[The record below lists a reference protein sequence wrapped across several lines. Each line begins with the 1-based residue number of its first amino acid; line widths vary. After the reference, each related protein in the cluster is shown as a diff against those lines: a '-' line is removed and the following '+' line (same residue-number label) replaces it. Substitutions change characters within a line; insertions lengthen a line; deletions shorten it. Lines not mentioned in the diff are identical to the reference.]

1 MDAARSAKGRGGASV
16 AVANLPHESPHGRAH
31 QDTGA
36 TMAEGNVTRL
46 HPLTDEQALA
56 ELRQLGELRTTLTA
70 LGQRWGWD
78 RRKVRTRLDRWQ
90 AAGQVVRTVL
100 PGGASTI
107 VAGPAKEAVGGPEI
121 RPVSSA
127 GMPSVF
133 ARHAALLPDE
143 ARGST
148 VPASPQ
154 ALEEPPPAQG
164 APQGSERKAAP
175 AGAVAAL
182 AGRLFWTVTVGA
194 VAAAIAWYGVR
205 LNAWYG
211 GTLGKTSEAQELF
224 AGGSVCVDLLAIL
237 LPDRMVAFW
246 VERRF
251 GLAIV
256 ALLMWLVTVA
266 IAVLAS
272 AGFAGVNIA
281 DTSAARAKAAAES
294 AGLSSRI
301 ERLRTERAAI
311 SETRSPGSIEVAL
324 RDLQIRFSVAWRATQ
339 NCTNGDPH
347 ALVCAAARKLQG
359 ALEAARHR
367 DELELSLTRTEA
379 RLAALPPIG
388 AADPQADATARLLR
402 WLTNGALS
410 VSPDDVGN
418 ARLLAMVVW
427 PQLAGIAFMLAMA
440 PWRRKPPPSRH

>member
-1 MDAARSAKGRGGASV
+1 
-16 AVANLPHESPHGRAH
+16 
-31 QDTGA
+31 
-36 TMAEGNVTRL
+36 MAEGNVTRL
-46 HPLTDEQALA
+46 HPLTDDQALA
-56 ELRQLGELRTTLTA
+56 DLRQQGQLRTTLTA

-78 RRKVRTRLDRWQ
+78 RRKVRTHLDRWQ
-90 AAGQVVRTVL
+90 AAGHVVRTVL

-107 VAGPAKEAVGGPEI
+107 VAAPAKVAVGDAEI
-121 RPVSSA
+121 RSGPGSSA
-127 GMPSVF
+127 AVPSVL
-133 ARHAALLPDE
+133 ARRAPMLPEE
-143 ARGST
+143 ARGT
-148 VPASPQ
+148 TLASPEAPQ
-154 ALEEPPPAQG
+154 ESLEPAPAQG
-164 APQGSERKAAP
+164 VHEARRLKAVSP
-175 AGAVAAL
+175 PAVASV

-246 VERRF
+246 LERRF
-251 GLAIV
+251 GLATV

-281 DTSAARAKAAAES
+281 DTSAARAKIAAES

-301 ERLRTERAAI
+301 ERLRSERAAI
-311 SETRSPGSIEVAL
+311 TEARSVGSIEAGL

-347 ALVCAAARKLQG
+347 ALVCAAARKLQS

-367 DELELSLTRTEA
+367 EELEQSLTRSEA

-388 AADPQADATARLLR
+388 AADPQADATARLLH
-402 WLTNGALS
+402 WLTHGALT
-410 VSPDDVGN
+410 VSPDDIGN

-427 PQLAGIAFMLAMA
+427 PQLAGLAFMLAMA
-440 PWRRKPPPSRH
+440 PWRRKAQGRPST

>member
-1 MDAARSAKGRGGASV
+1 M
-16 AVANLPHESPHGRAH
+16 
-31 QDTGA
+31 
-36 TMAEGNVTRL
+36 EGNVTRL
-46 HPLTDEQALA
+46 HPLTDDQALA
-56 ELRQLGELRTTLTA
+56 DLRQQGQLRTTLTA

-90 AAGQVVRTVL
+90 AAGHVVRTVL

-107 VAGPAKEAVGGPEI
+107 VASLTKVAVRDAEI
-121 RPVSSA
+121 RPGA
-127 GMPSVF
+127 AATIPSVVS
-133 ARHAALLPDE
+133 RHAARLPEE
-143 ARGST
+143 AYANPAPASEGAF
-148 VPASPQ
+148 VPAP
-154 ALEEPPPAQG
+154 AEPAYG
-164 APQGSERKAAP
+164 ARAP
-175 AGAVAAL
+175 AAAAVASI

-211 GTLGKTSEAQELF
+211 GTLGTTSEAQELF

-237 LPDRMVAFW
+237 LPDRVVAFW

-251 GLAIV
+251 GLAVV
-256 ALLMWLVTVA
+256 ALLMWFVTVT

-281 DTSAARAKAAAES
+281 DTSAARAKIAAES
-294 AGLSSRI
+294 AGLSGRI
-301 ERLRTERAAI
+301 DRLRTERAAI
-311 SETRSPGSIEVAL
+311 TEARSPGSIEAAL
-324 RDLQIRFSVAWRATQ
+324 RDLQIKFSVAWRATE

-367 DELELSLTRTEA
+367 DELEQSLTRTEA

-388 AADPQADATARLLR
+388 AVDPQADATARLLR
-402 WLTNGALS
+402 WLSHGALS

-440 PWRRKPPPSRH
+440 PWRRNAPRPSPN

>member
-1 MDAARSAKGRGGASV
+1 
-16 AVANLPHESPHGRAH
+16 
-31 QDTGA
+31 
-36 TMAEGNVTRL
+36 
-46 HPLTDEQALA
+46 
-56 ELRQLGELRTTLTA
+56 LRTTLTA

-90 AAGQVVRTVL
+90 AAGHVMRTVL

-107 VAGPAKEAVGGPEI
+107 VATPTKLAVGDAEI
-121 RPVSSA
+121 RP
-127 GMPSVF
+127 GP
-133 ARHAALLPDE
+133 
-143 ARGST
+143 
-148 VPASPQ
+148 
-154 ALEEPPPAQG
+154 
-164 APQGSERKAAP
+164 AP
-175 AGAVAAL
+175 AGTVPSILARRAPMLPEEVRDGAPLVSPPDPQPSPAPAEAAPPGLRPVPAAAVAAI

-211 GTLGKTSEAQELF
+211 GTLGKTSEAQDLF

-251 GLAIV
+251 GLATV

-266 IAVLAS
+266 MAVLAS

-294 AGLSSRI
+294 AGLSGRI

-311 SETRSPGSIEVAL
+311 NEIRSVGSIEAAL
-324 RDLQIRFSVAWRATQ
+324 RDLQVRFSVAWRATQ

-367 DELELSLTRTEA
+367 DELEQSLTRSEA

-402 WLTNGALS
+402 WLSHGALS

-440 PWRRKPPPSRH
+440 PWRHKRRPSAN

>member
-1 MDAARSAKGRGGASV
+1 
-16 AVANLPHESPHGRAH
+16 
-31 QDTGA
+31 
-36 TMAEGNVTRL
+36 MAEGNVTRL

-56 ELRQLGELRTTLTA
+56 DLRQRFPLRTTLTA

-90 AAGQVVRTVL
+90 AAGHVVRTVL
-100 PGGASTI
+100 PGGASSI
-107 VAGPAKEAVGGPEI
+107 VAAPARLAVGNAEI
-121 RPVSSA
+121 RPGHA
-127 GMPSVF
+127 PTGGIASVL
-133 ARHAALLPDE
+133 ARRAPMLP
-143 ARGST
+143 
-148 VPASPQ
+148 
-154 ALEEPPPAQG
+154 EEPRGGALMSPPAAEG
-164 APQGSERKAAP
+164 ASALAEAAPQGGALKAAAP
-175 AGAVAAL
+175 APAAAVI

-251 GLAIV
+251 GLATV

-266 IAVLAS
+266 MAVLAS

-281 DTSAARAKAAAES
+281 DTSAARAKTAAES
-294 AGLSSRI
+294 AGLNGRI

-311 SETRSPGSIEVAL
+311 TETRSTGSVEAAL
-324 RDLQIRFSVAWRATQ
+324 RDLQVRFSVAWRATQ

-347 ALVCAAARKLQG
+347 ALVCAATRKLQS

-367 DELELSLTRTEA
+367 DELEQSLTRSEA
-379 RLAALPPIG
+379 RLGALPPIG

-402 WLTNGALS
+402 WLSHGALS

-440 PWRRKPPPSRH
+440 PWRQQRRPWPN

>member
-1 MDAARSAKGRGGASV
+1 
-16 AVANLPHESPHGRAH
+16 
-31 QDTGA
+31 
-36 TMAEGNVTRL
+36 MAEGNVTRL
-46 HPLTDEQALA
+46 HPLTDDQALA
-56 ELRQLGELRTTLTA
+56 DLRQVGELRTTLTA

-90 AAGQVVRTVL
+90 AAGQVVRTVV

-107 VAGPAKEAVGGPEI
+107 VAGPAKVAVGNPDT
-121 RPVSSA
+121 RPAPSGA
-127 GMPSVF
+127 MPSVL
-133 ARHAALLPDE
+133 ARRAPMLPEE
-143 ARGST
+143 ARGNT
-148 VPASPQ
+148 VPAYSQ
-154 ALEEPPPAQG
+154 AVEEPPAPG
-164 APQGSERKAAP
+164 PQGLALRVAPTGAA
-175 AGAVAAL
+175 AAI

-251 GLAIV
+251 GLATV

-281 DTSAARAKAAAES
+281 DTSAARAKTAAES
-294 AGLSSRI
+294 AGLSGRI

-311 SETRSPGSIEVAL
+311 TETRSPGSIEAAL

-347 ALVCAAARKLQG
+347 ALVCAAARKLQA

-367 DELELSLTRTEA
+367 DELELSLTRSEA

-388 AADPQADATARLLR
+388 AADPQADATARLVH
-402 WLTNGALS
+402 WLSHGTLS

-427 PQLAGIAFMLAMA
+427 PQLAGVAFMLAMA
-440 PWRRKPPPSRH
+440 PWRRKPPGRPA

>member
-1 MDAARSAKGRGGASV
+1 M
-16 AVANLPHESPHGRAH
+16 
-31 QDTGA
+31 
-36 TMAEGNVTRL
+36 EGNVTRL
-46 HPLTDEQALA
+46 HPLTDDQALA
-56 ELRQLGELRTTLTA
+56 DLRQQGQLRTTLTA

-90 AAGQVVRTVL
+90 AAGHVVRTVL
-100 PGGASTI
+100 PGGVSTI
-107 VAGPAKEAVGGPEI
+107 VATPTKLSVRGAEMRSGLAATI
-121 RPVSSA
+121 
-127 GMPSVF
+127 PSV
-133 ARHAALLPDE
+133 ASRHAAVLPE
-143 ARGST
+143 ETYGSPT
-148 VPASPQ
+148 PVPAYG
-154 ALEEPPPAQG
+154 L
-164 APQGSERKAAP
+164 RAP
-175 AGAVAAL
+175 AAAVLAAI

-211 GTLGKTSEAQELF
+211 GTLGTTSEARELF

-237 LPDRMVAFW
+237 LPDRVVAFW

-251 GLAIV
+251 GLAVV
-256 ALLMWLVTVA
+256 ALLMWFVTVA

-281 DTSAARAKAAAES
+281 DTSAARAKIAAES
-294 AGLSSRI
+294 TGLSGRI
-301 ERLRTERAAI
+301 DRLRTERAAVT
-311 SETRSPGSIEVAL
+311 EARSSGSIEAAL
-324 RDLQIRFSVAWRATQ
+324 RDLQIKFSVAWRATE

-367 DELELSLTRTEA
+367 DELEQSLTRTEA

-388 AADPQADATARLLR
+388 AVDPQADATARLLR
-402 WLTNGALS
+402 WLSHGALS

-440 PWRRKPPPSRH
+440 PWRGKAAVPSPH

>member
-1 MDAARSAKGRGGASV
+1 MK
-16 AVANLPHESPHGRAH
+16 
-31 QDTGA
+31 
-36 TMAEGNVTRL
+36 GNVTRL
-46 HPLTDEQALA
+46 HPLTDDQALA
-56 ELRQLGELRTTLTA
+56 DLRQQGELRTTLTA
-70 LGQRWGWD
+70 LGKRWGWD

-90 AAGQVVRTVL
+90 AAGHVVRTVL

-107 VAGPAKEAVGGPEI
+107 VATPTKLAVRETGPAATI
-121 RPVSSA
+121 
-127 GMPSVF
+127 PSVVS
-133 ARHAALLPDE
+133 HHPTTLEE
-143 ARGST
+143 AYGSPT
-148 VPASPQ
+148 PVPAPI
-154 ALEEPPPAQG
+154 EPAYG
-164 APQGSERKAAP
+164 VRAP
-175 AGAVAAL
+175 AAAAVASI

-211 GTLGKTSEAQELF
+211 GTLGTTSEAQELF

-237 LPDRMVAFW
+237 LPDRVVAFW

-251 GLAIV
+251 GLAVV
-256 ALLMWLVTVA
+256 ALLMWFVTVA

-281 DTSAARAKAAAES
+281 DTSAARAKIAAES
-294 AGLSSRI
+294 AGLSGRI
-301 ERLRTERAAI
+301 DRLRTERAAI
-311 SETRSPGSIEVAL
+311 TEARSSGSIEAAL
-324 RDLQIRFSVAWRATQ
+324 RDLQIKFSVAWRATE

-367 DELELSLTRTEA
+367 DELEQSLTRTEA

-388 AADPQADATARLLR
+388 AVDPQADATARLLR
-402 WLTNGALS
+402 WLSHGALS

-440 PWRRKPPPSRH
+440 PWRRKAAAPSPN

>member
-1 MDAARSAKGRGGASV
+1 
-16 AVANLPHESPHGRAH
+16 
-31 QDTGA
+31 
-36 TMAEGNVTRL
+36 MAEGNVTRL
-46 HPLTDEQALA
+46 HPLTDDQALA
-56 ELRQLGELRTTLTA
+56 DLRQQGQSRTTLTA

-90 AAGQVVRTVL
+90 AAGHVVRTVL
-100 PGGASTI
+100 PGGASSILATPTK
-107 VAGPAKEAVGGPEI
+107 VAVGDPEI
-121 RPVSSA
+121 RSGPAAAVAIPSLLGRRAPMLPEEAPVGA
-127 GMPSVF
+127 PLV
-133 ARHAALLPDE
+133 
-143 ARGST
+143 
-148 VPASPQ
+148 
-154 ALEEPPPAQG
+154 PPPTSEGSPALVEAAPPPRG
-164 APQGSERKAAP
+164 ALKAAP
-175 AGAVAAL
+175 AAAVASI
-182 AGRLFWTVTVGA
+182 AGRLFWTATVGA

-251 GLAIV
+251 GLATV

-266 IAVLAS
+266 MAVLAS

-281 DTSAARAKAAAES
+281 DTSAARAKAAAEA
-294 AGLSSRI
+294 AGLSGRI

-311 SETRSPGSIEVAL
+311 TETRSPGSIEVAL
-324 RDLQIRFSVAWRATQ
+324 RDLQVRFSVAWRATQ

-347 ALVCAAARKLQG
+347 ALVCAAARKLQS

-367 DELELSLTRTEA
+367 DELEQSLTRSEA

-402 WLTNGALS
+402 WLSHGALS

-440 PWRRKPPPSRH
+440 PWRQQRRPSSN

>member
-1 MDAARSAKGRGGASV
+1 
-16 AVANLPHESPHGRAH
+16 
-31 QDTGA
+31 
-36 TMAEGNVTRL
+36 MAEGNVTRL
-46 HPLTDEQALA
+46 HPLTDDQALA
-56 ELRQLGELRTTLTA
+56 DLRQQGQLRTTLTA

-90 AAGQVVRTVL
+90 AAGHVVRTVL

-107 VAGPAKEAVGGPEI
+107 VAGPTKVAVGDAEI
-121 RPVSSA
+121 RPGPAGAIPSLLARRAPMLPEKARDSAPLVSSSA
-127 GMPSVF
+127 PEGSSALAP
-133 ARHAALLPDE
+133 AA
-143 ARGST
+143 
-148 VPASPQ
+148 
-154 ALEEPPPAQG
+154 PPEH
-164 APQGSERKAAP
+164 APQGATAA
-175 AGAVAAL
+175 AVAAIV
-182 AGRLFWTVTVGA
+182 GRLFWTATVGA

-211 GTLGKTSEAQELF
+211 GTLGKTSEAQDLF

-251 GLAIV
+251 GLATV

-266 IAVLAS
+266 MAVLAS

-294 AGLSSRI
+294 AGLSGRI

-311 SETRSPGSIEVAL
+311 TETRSLGSIEAAL

-367 DELELSLTRTEA
+367 DELEQSLMRSEA
-379 RLAALPPIG
+379 RFAALPPIG

-402 WLTNGALS
+402 WLSHGALS

-440 PWRRKPPPSRH
+440 PWRHQRRSPH

>member
-1 MDAARSAKGRGGASV
+1 
-16 AVANLPHESPHGRAH
+16 
-31 QDTGA
+31 
-36 TMAEGNVTRL
+36 MAEGNVTRL
-46 HPLTDEQALA
+46 HPLTDDQALA
-56 ELRQLGELRTTLTA
+56 DLRQQGQLRTTLTA

-78 RRKVRTRLDRWQ
+78 RRKVRTHLDRWQ
-90 AAGQVVRTVL
+90 AAGHVVRTVL

-107 VAGPAKEAVGGPEI
+107 VAGPTKVAVGDVEI
-121 RPVSSA
+121 RPGPGSLAAV
-127 GMPSVF
+127 PSVL
-133 ARHAALLPDE
+133 ARHAPMLPEE
-143 ARGST
+143 ARGT
-148 VPASPQ
+148 GLASP
-154 ALEEPPPAQG
+154 EPPEE
-164 APQGSERKAAP
+164 SLAP
-175 AGAVAAL
+175 APAPPPPEARRPKASPAPAVASI

-251 GLAIV
+251 GLATV

-281 DTSAARAKAAAES
+281 DTSAARAKIAAES
-294 AGLSSRI
+294 AGLSGRI

-311 SETRSPGSIEVAL
+311 AETRSVGSIEAAL

-367 DELELSLTRTEA
+367 EELELSLTRSEA

-388 AADPQADATARLLR
+388 AADPQADATARLLH
-402 WLTNGALS
+402 WLTHGALT
-410 VSPDDVGN
+410 VSPDDIGN

-427 PQLAGIAFMLAMA
+427 PQLAGLAFMLAMA
-440 PWRRKPPPSRH
+440 PWRRRQEERASV

>member
-1 MDAARSAKGRGGASV
+1 M
-16 AVANLPHESPHGRAH
+16 
-31 QDTGA
+31 
-36 TMAEGNVTRL
+36 EGNVTRL
-46 HPLTDEQALA
+46 HPLTDDQALA
-56 ELRQLGELRTTLTA
+56 DLRQQGQLRTTLTA

-90 AAGQVVRTVL
+90 AAGHVVRTVL
-100 PGGASTI
+100 PGGASAI
-107 VAGPAKEAVGGPEI
+107 VATPTKLAARHPETRPGPAATI
-121 RPVSSA
+121 T
-127 GMPSVF
+127 SVVPH
-133 ARHAALLPDE
+133 HAAALPQE
-143 ARGST
+143 AYGSPT
-148 VPASPQ
+148 PVAPPEGSFVPGPVEPAYGARAST
-154 ALEEPPPAQG
+154 
-164 APQGSERKAAP
+164 AA
-175 AGAVAAL
+175 AVASI

-211 GTLGKTSEAQELF
+211 GTLGTTSEAQELF

-237 LPDRMVAFW
+237 LPDRVVAFW

-251 GLAIV
+251 GLAVV
-256 ALLMWLVTVA
+256 ALLMWFVTVA

-281 DTSAARAKAAAES
+281 DTSAARAKIAAES
-294 AGLSSRI
+294 AGLSGRI
-301 ERLRTERAAI
+301 DRLRTERAAI
-311 SETRSPGSIEVAL
+311 TEARSSGSIEAAL
-324 RDLQIRFSVAWRATQ
+324 RDLQIKFSVAWRATE

-367 DELELSLTRTEA
+367 DELEQSLTRTEA

-388 AADPQADATARLLR
+388 AVDPQADATARLLR
-402 WLTNGALS
+402 WLTHGALS

-440 PWRRKPPPSRH
+440 PWRRKAAAPSPN

>member
-1 MDAARSAKGRGGASV
+1 
-16 AVANLPHESPHGRAH
+16 LPHESSQGSPTQGSI
-31 QDTGA
+31 
-36 TMAEGNVTRL
+36 MAEGNVTRL

-56 ELRQLGELRTTLTA
+56 DLRQQGQLRTTLTA

-90 AAGQVVRTVL
+90 AAGHAVRTVL
-100 PGGASTI
+100 PGGASSI
-107 VAGPAKEAVGGPEI
+107 VAAPARLAVGDADV
-121 RPVSSA
+121 RPA
-127 GMPSVF
+127 GGIASVLTRR
-133 ARHAALLPDE
+133 APMLP
-143 ARGST
+143 
-148 VPASPQ
+148 
-154 ALEEPPPAQG
+154 EEPRGGALVSPPAAEG
-164 APQGSERKAAP
+164 APALAEAAPQGRALKAAAP
-175 AGAVAAL
+175 APAAAVI

-251 GLAIV
+251 GLATV
-256 ALLMWLVTVA
+256 ALLMWLVTVGM
-266 IAVLAS
+266 AVLAS

-294 AGLSSRI
+294 TGLSGRI

-311 SETRSPGSIEVAL
+311 TETRSTGSIEAAL

-367 DELELSLTRTEA
+367 DELEQSLTRSEA

-402 WLTNGALS
+402 WLTHGALS

-427 PQLAGIAFMLAMA
+427 PQLAGIAFMLALA
-440 PWRRKPPPSRH
+440 PWRHQRRPSPN

>member
-1 MDAARSAKGRGGASV
+1 MK
-16 AVANLPHESPHGRAH
+16 
-31 QDTGA
+31 
-36 TMAEGNVTRL
+36 GNVTRL
-46 HPLTDEQALA
+46 HPLTDDQALA
-56 ELRQLGELRTTLTA
+56 DLRQQGELRTTLTA

-90 AAGQVVRTVL
+90 AAGHVVRTVL

-107 VAGPAKEAVGGPEI
+107 VAAPTKLAVREI
-121 RPVSSA
+121 RPGPA
-127 GMPSVF
+127 ATIPSVVSH
-133 ARHAALLPDE
+133 HAAGLPEE
-143 ARGST
+143 ASPTPAPAPEGSF
-148 VPASPQ
+148 VPAPV
-154 ALEEPPPAQG
+154 EPAYG
-164 APQGSERKAAP
+164 ARAP
-175 AGAVAAL
+175 AGAAVASI

-211 GTLGKTSEAQELF
+211 GTLGTTSEAQELF

-251 GLAIV
+251 GLALV
-256 ALLMWLVTVA
+256 ALLMWFVTVA

-281 DTSAARAKAAAES
+281 DTSAARAKIAAES
-294 AGLSSRI
+294 AGLSGRI
-301 ERLRTERAAI
+301 DRLRTERAAI
-311 SETRSPGSIEVAL
+311 TEARSPGSIEAGL
-324 RDLQIRFSVAWRATQ
+324 RDLKIKFSVAWRATE

-347 ALVCAAARKLQG
+347 ALVCQAARKLQG

-367 DELELSLTRTEA
+367 DELEQSLTRTEA

-388 AADPQADATARLLR
+388 AVDPQADATARLLR
-402 WLTNGALS
+402 WLSHGALS

-440 PWRRKPPPSRH
+440 PWRRKAAPSPS